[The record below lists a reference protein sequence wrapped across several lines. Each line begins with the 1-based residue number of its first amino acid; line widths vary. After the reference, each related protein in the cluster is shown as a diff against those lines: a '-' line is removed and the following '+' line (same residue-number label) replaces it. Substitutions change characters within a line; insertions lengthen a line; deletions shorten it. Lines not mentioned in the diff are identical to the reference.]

1 MTIRWLEIAMELKD
15 NPSNDDVIKKI
26 IEESKPSIVDEVV
39 VVDDIYVM
47 SYNLNWESMLP
58 MAHSNLRQQCK
69 NKDINGVNRCLY
81 NMSQIIKGNGNS
93 WNSPKYTHP
102 ETFDFIATQEST
114 LYFGE
119 LQNLIG
125 DKYDVVSTY
134 ITRRNKTQIHIV
146 TFYDKT
152 KYKNIFHMGFG
163 TKGRPKHIILFENN
177 KTKALY
183 LFINLHNEHK
193 HGPDLQKEI
202 NDAINGINDPAF
214 TNKKSDIKNI
224 IVAGD
229 FNDEG
234 RKYFNGLYVL
244 DKKVRY
250 NNTLPE
256 TCCYD
261 PTTGTGQ
268 ISKIGDY
275 VLSTMNITEMY
286 VPLSTKWRNPSKYP
300 ASDHLPVVAVIKQL

>member
-1 MTIRWLEIAMELKD
+1 MTEWLKIAMELKE
-15 NPSNDDVIKKI
+15 NPSSDDVIQRLI
-26 IEESKPSIVDEVV
+26 GNPTPSIVE
-39 VVDDIYVM
+39 DIYVM
-47 SYNLNWESMLP
+47 SYNLWYKSVKKQGHN
-58 MAHSNLRQQCK
+58 NLRNECTDGSK
-69 NKDINGVNRCLY
+69 NKCIDNIVK
-81 NMSQIIKGNGNS
+81 IIRGDDGAWDGS
-93 WNSPKYTHP
+93 HTHP

-114 LYFGE
+114 SNYGAIYIAIDT
-119 LQNLIG
+119 N
-125 DKYDVVSTY
+125 KYDVVST
-134 ITRRNKTQIHIV
+134 NGSQPIV

-163 TKGRPKHIILFENN
+163 TNGRPKHIILFENK

-183 LFINLHNEHK
+183 LFINLHNDHK
-193 HGPDLQKEI
+193 RGPDLQKEI

-250 NNTLPE
+250 NNTPPE

-286 VPLSTKWRNPSKYP
+286 VPLSTEWSNPSKYP
-300 ASDHLPVVAVIKQL
+300 ASDHLPVVAVIKQS